1 MAKIIVYGDVDI
13 CPLYISID
21 GSKELTISGKYPRSI
36 TVSAGTHQIAATTV
50 SKIERVTQGW
60 GDGGSLDSAVIALQ
74 NGTNTTIGG
83 EIEFEADD
91 ILLIEVEQKGLK
103 SNVHNKLVSSSEA
116 ADYVNMDAVIA
127 FGEKEP
133 GQKNKWIALLLC
145 ALFGVF
151 GVHRFYE
158 GKIGT
163 GVLYLLTLG
172 VFGLG
177 VLIDFFAI
185 LFRKS

>member
-1 MAKIIVYGDVDI
+1 MRQR
-13 CPLYISID
+13 
-21 GSKELTISGKYPRSI
+21 SG
-36 TVSAGTHQIAATTV
+36 
-50 SKIERVTQGW
+50 
-60 GDGGSLDSAVIALQ
+60 
-74 NGTNTTIGG
+74 
-83 EIEFEADD
+83 F
-91 ILLIEVEQKGLK
+91 LLIEVEQKGLK